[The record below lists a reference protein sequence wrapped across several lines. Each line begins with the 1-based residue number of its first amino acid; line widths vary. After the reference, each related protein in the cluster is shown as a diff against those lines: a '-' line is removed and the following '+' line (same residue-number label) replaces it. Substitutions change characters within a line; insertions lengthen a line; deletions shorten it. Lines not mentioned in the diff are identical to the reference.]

1 MDKWLNQI
9 IQGDCL
15 EVMRDIPDKSVDSII
30 TDPPYGIDLQPQRG
44 ITQAIEGDKPQ
55 EARDLWAKFV
65 PETYR
70 ILKDNTASI
79 FFARWSEVWCKEI
92 LEQYFTVKACIVWV
106 KNNFGIGYYTRPQH
120 EFIWYCHKGK
130 PPLPQTPQSDV
141 WMEPKVL
148 KPIHS
153 CEKPTGLIERAIGFT
168 SSENSIILDPFL
180 GSGTTAVAALNTG
193 RFFIGI
199 EKEPKYVEIARKRV
213 KAAQAQRSLFGTM

>member
-1 MDKWLNQI
+1 MLNKYINQI

-15 EVMRDIPDKSVDSII
+15 EVMQGIPDKSVDAII
-30 TDPPYGIDLQPQRG
+30 TDPPYGMDLQPQRG

-55 EARDLWAKFV
+55 EARELWAQFV

-70 ILKDNTASI
+70 ILKDDTASI
-79 FFARWSEVWCKEI
+79 FFARWSEVWCKEV

-130 PPLPQTPQSDV
+130 PPLPKTPQSDV
-141 WMEPKVL
+141 WLEPKVL

-153 CEKPTGLIERAIGFT
+153 CEKPTGLIERAIDFT
-168 SSENSIILDPFL
+168 TIENGILLDPFL

-213 KAAQAQRSLFGTM
+213 EQAQAQQSLFA